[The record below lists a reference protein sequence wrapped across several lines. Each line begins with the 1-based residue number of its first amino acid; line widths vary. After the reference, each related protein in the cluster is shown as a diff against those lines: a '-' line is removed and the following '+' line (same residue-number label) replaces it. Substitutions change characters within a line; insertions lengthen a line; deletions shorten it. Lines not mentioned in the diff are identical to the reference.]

1 MSPGGTPV
9 AGEAGTEVA
18 GVELISGGDPAVL
31 SRLVGDAAARL
42 TGGADATL
50 VVTELGEGDYLS
62 DDGSASV
69 VAVVE
74 AALTP
79 PMLGDHRVI
88 VARQLGVVSELE
100 TLAPLIDYLCEPLA
114 TTRLLLV
121 WERGATQ
128 SQLRQVPAALTRAVA
143 AAGGIC
149 RRAEI
154 PRARAARTW
163 LLEQVDGAQVRLDRP
178 ATDLLAEHLGED
190 RARVWAI
197 LDVLAGAYGPGARLG
212 AAEVEPFLG
221 QRGTIP
227 PWELTDAIGK
237 GDIAGTLGC
246 LQRLCGPEAMHPMQ
260 VMAILRHHF
269 DRLLHL
275 DGSGARDEAGA
286 AKVLLEAGLLR
297 KGASTAAARQALTAC
312 RRLGTERLRK
322 AVALLAAADVD
333 LRGRTA
339 LDPETTLEVLV
350 ARLGQMHRR

>member
-1 MSPGGTPV
+1 MTSVGTPLS
-9 AGEAGTEVA
+9 GEAGTEVA

-31 SRLVGDAAARL
+31 SRLVGDATARL

-69 VAVVE
+69 GAVVE

-79 PMLGDHRVI
+79 PMLGGHRVI
-88 VARQLGVVSELE
+88 VARQLGVVSEVE
-100 TLAPLIDYLCEPLA
+100 TLAPLIDYLSEPLA

-128 SQLRQVPAALTRAVA
+128 SQLRQVPAALRSAVEA
-143 AAGGIC
+143 TGGIC

-154 PRARAARTW
+154 PRARAGRTW
-163 LLEQVDGAQVRLDRP
+163 LLEQVDGAQVRLDRT

-197 LDVLAGAYGPGARLG
+197 LDVLAGAYGPGATLG

-221 QRGTIP
+221 ERGTIP

-237 GDIAGTLGC
+237 GDIAGALGC

-260 VMAILRHHF
+260 VMAILRNHF

-275 DGSGARDEAGA
+275 DGSGVRDEAGA
-286 AKVLLEAGLLR
+286 AEVLREAGLLR
-297 KGASTAAARQALTAC
+297 KGPSTFAARQALAAC
-312 RRLGTERLRK
+312 RRLGPERLRR

-350 ARLGQMHRR
+350 ARLGQLHRR